1 MSWRC
6 FGPIVPLLAGEWV
19 ADDGEPRMIWNRIGE
34 AIGALTGAIG
44 QVGQLA
50 GDALSQLTE
59 AVRTAFA
66 GDPETRRRVA
76 FSIAMIALS
85 AKMAKAD
92 GIVTSDEV
100 AAFERI
106 FEVPAAER
114 RNVARV
120 YDIAK
125 GDVAGFEVYAAQLA
139 ELCDATEPGCALLED
154 ILDGLFHIAKADG
167 VIHEAELAFLAR
179 VAEIFS
185 IADER
190 FEAITARHAV
200 VGEGDPYAVLG
211 LSPGATAAEARRR
224 WRELVVEHHPDR
236 AVARGLPEE
245 FVAIANERVAAF
257 NEAYERIRRSER
269 SPERAA

>member
-1 MSWRC
+1 
-6 FGPIVPLLAGEWV
+6 
-19 ADDGEPRMIWNRIGE
+19 MIWNRIGE
-34 AIGALTGAIG
+34 AIGALTGAVG
-44 QVGQLA
+44 QVGQMA
-50 GDALSQLTE
+50 GDALARMTE

-92 GIVTSDEV
+92 GVVTVDEV

-106 FEVPAAER
+106 FEVPEAER

-120 YDIAK
+120 YDLAK
-125 GDVAGFEVYAAQLA
+125 GDVAGFEAYAVQLA
-139 ELCDATEPGCALLED
+139 ELCEASEPNCPILED

-167 VIHEAELAFLAR
+167 VLHEAEVDFLAR

-185 IADER
+185 IDEPR
-190 FEAITARHAV
+190 FDAIFARHAV
-200 VGEGDPYAVLG
+200 AGEGDPYAVLG
-211 LSPGATAAEARRR
+211 LPPGSTAAEARRR
-224 WRELVVEHHPDR
+224 WRELVAEHHPDR

-245 FVAIANERVAAF
+245 FVAIATERVAAF
-257 NEAYERIRRSER
+257 NEAYERIS
-269 SPERAA
+269 RAARREGAAA